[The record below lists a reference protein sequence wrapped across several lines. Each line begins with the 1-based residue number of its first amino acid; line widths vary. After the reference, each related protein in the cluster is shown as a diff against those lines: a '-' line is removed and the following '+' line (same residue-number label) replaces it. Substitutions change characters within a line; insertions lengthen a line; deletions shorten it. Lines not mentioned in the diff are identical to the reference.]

1 MPTLPPSFIF
11 HTALTEGCRELRL
24 YAYNTLKYRILGGG
38 IAERLT
44 QKFSSITEPSRGAYG
59 ASLEGF
65 FVSAHYVNSINPQ
78 LLR

>member
-1 MPTLPPSFIF
+1 MLTFPTSLF

-38 IAERLT
+38 YCGALT